1 MNTVWMDMTLALRGM
16 ARRPGFTAVCIMT
29 LVLGIVLNTAI
40 FGVVN
45 ALWYGTLP
53 FRNDQEIAVLHRSNP
68 SKGLQSMLSYPDYAE
83 LQTASR
89 GFEGMAAFAER
100 SYNLTVPVPG
110 AVPER
115 VRGGAMSASTLEVL
129 GFTPVIGRGFTHE
142 EEEIGDSVSGPRVV
156 MISESLWRERFG
168 ADADIVGRELK
179 IDGNRATI
187 VGVLP
192 QTFRFIYGS
201 YRVVGPLP
209 REVALSGREERS
221 LQVLARVRRT
231 ITMEQARAELA
242 GISKGLALQ
251 YPTSNAGW
259 VIKAEPYRQAVFE
272 DAMRMYPILL
282 AAAGLVLLIVC
293 ANISNLLMAKTVGRT
308 QELAMRMAL
317 GGTRM
322 RVMRL
327 VLVEGLVMAVTGS
340 VVALLASIWTRD
352 VLVASYPELAG
363 VQVDYRVVL
372 YTLCVSVA
380 AGVVFAM
387 GPAISASGVDL
398 NTAIKASGQVRMGQG
413 YRLRSALVIS
423 ELGLALTLLSGMGL
437 LVRTLAHLRGID
449 TGLDLRKVLVAEVS
463 LQGSKYSSVERRA
476 QYWREAKDRLSAL
489 PGVEAVAGRGG
500 IPLLASPVPQRI
512 EVAGRPAGSGGDHIR
527 MVSSVA
533 DTGYLETVG
542 IPMVAGR
549 GFTSADRSDAP
560 RVAIVN
566 ESLTKLLWPNGPIS
580 ALGQRLRVGENAE
593 WTTVVG
599 VHRDA
604 RQLLPAQ
611 PFPEVTIPN
620 TQSASASMTLLIRT
634 RTSPLPSLADAV
646 QRELRA
652 LDADLPLGEIL
663 ALDGI
668 REKFYPRVMA
678 GGLGVFSTVA
688 LMLTLIGLYGLISAL
703 VQGRTR
709 EIGIRIALGADRG
722 RILRE
727 VLWQG
732 LRLVLV
738 GVGLGLAGGFA
749 LTRVLSGL
757 LFGIGS
763 IEPLVFTGAAS
774 ALTVTALSAC
784 MVPAWRAAR
793 LKPMEALRSE

>member
-1 MNTVWMDMTLALRGM
+1 
-16 ARRPGFTAVCIMT
+16 
-29 LVLGIVLNTAI
+29 
-40 FGVVN
+40 
-45 ALWYGTLP
+45 
-53 FRNDQEIAVLHRSNP
+53 
-68 SKGLQSMLSYPDYAE
+68 
-83 LQTASR
+83 
-89 GFEGMAAFAER
+89 
-100 SYNLTVPVPG
+100 
-110 AVPER
+110 
-115 VRGGAMSASTLEVL
+115 
-129 GFTPVIGRGFTHE
+129 
-142 EEEIGDSVSGPRVV
+142 

-168 ADADIVGRELK
+168 ADANIIGRELK
-179 IDGNRATI
+179 LDGNRATVI
-187 VGVLP
+187 GVLP

-231 ITMEQARAELA
+231 STMDQARAELE
-242 GISKGLALQ
+242 GISKGLAVQ

-259 VIKAEPYRQAVFE
+259 VIQAEPYRQAVFG

-293 ANISNLLMAKTVGRT
+293 ANISNLLMARTVGRT

-317 GGTRM
+317 GATRM
-322 RVMRL
+322 GVLRL
-327 VLVEGLVMAVTGS
+327 VLVEGLAMALAGS
-340 VVALLASIWTRD
+340 VVAMLASIWTRD
-352 VLVASYPELAG
+352 ILVASYPELAA
-363 VQVDYRVVL
+363 VQVDYRVML
-372 YTLCVSVA
+372 YTLCASVA
-380 AGVVFAM
+380 AGVMFAM

-398 NTAIKASGQVRMGQG
+398 NTALKAGGPGRGGQG
-413 YRLRSALVIS
+413 YRLRSALVIT

-449 TGLDLRKVLVAEVS
+449 SGLDLRNVLVAEVS
-463 LQGSKYSSVERRA
+463 LQGNQYSSVERRA

-489 PGVEAVAGRGG
+489 PGVEAVAGSGR

-512 EVAGRPAGSGGDHIR
+512 EVAGRPSGTGGDHIR
-527 MVSSVA
+527 MVTSVA
-533 DTGYLETVG
+533 DAGYLDTVG
-542 IPMVAGR
+542 IRMVAGR
-549 GFTSADRSDAP
+549 GFTSADRSDTP
-560 RVAIVN
+560 KVAIVN
-566 ESLTKLLWPNGPIS
+566 ESLAKLLWPNGPIS

-604 RQLLPAQ
+604 RQLLPAL
-611 PFPEVTIPN
+611 PFPELTIPN
-620 TQSASASMTLLIRT
+620 TQSASTSMTLLIRT
-634 RTSPLPSLADAV
+634 PTSPPPGLADAV

-652 LDADLPLGEIL
+652 IDADLPLGEIL
-663 ALDGI
+663 GLDGI
-668 REKFYPRVMA
+668 LEKFYPRVMA

-688 LMLTLIGLYGLISAL
+688 LVLTLIGLYGLISAL

-722 RILRE
+722 RILRV

-732 LRLVLV
+732 LRLVLL

-763 IEPLVFTGAAS
+763 IEPLVFVIVAS
-774 ALTVTALSAC
+774 ALTMTALSAC
-784 MVPAWRAAR
+784 MVPAWRASR
-793 LKPMEALRSE
+793 LTPMEALRSE